1 MEMYDERY
9 DHPGFWPRGWS
20 QEMWLLVPSAARGM
34 RLMHRQLHRQMG
46 ETSPEQLQRT
56 IGSNLRLLIF
66 SSVRLEPR
74 NRLETARV
82 SLSRWW

>member
-46 ETSPEQLQRT
+46 ETSPEQLQR
-56 IGSNLRLLIF
+56 N
-66 SSVRLEPR
+66 RLEPR